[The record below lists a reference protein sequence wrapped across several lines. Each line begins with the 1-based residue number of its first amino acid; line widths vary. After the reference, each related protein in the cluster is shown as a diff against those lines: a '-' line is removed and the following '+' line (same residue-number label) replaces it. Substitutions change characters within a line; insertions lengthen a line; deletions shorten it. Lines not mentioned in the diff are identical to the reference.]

1 LSIAHDVH
9 TAPAPAHGGGHGD
22 HHGPGPLDGRWS
34 APVGHPLPTSTG
46 LDNRKLLM
54 WLFLASDCMFFG
66 SLIGTFMVYKG
77 RSTVGPTP
85 HEIFDI
91 PYTSVSA
98 FVLLM
103 SSLTMVL
110 ALAAIQRNDQVRL
123 RIWLITTALLG
134 TVFIGGQFYE
144 FTTFYHSELTLQ
156 HSLFGSSLFTLTGF
170 HGAHVTIGIFW
181 LLYMAALSWGGRLNS
196 EQPLFIE
203 IAGLYW
209 HFVDIVWIVIF
220 TIVYLLP

>member
-9 TAPAPAHGGGHGD
+9 SAPAAAHGGHDGHG
-22 HHGPGPLDGRWS
+22 PSPLDGKWS
-34 APVGHPLPTSTG
+34 APVAHALPTSTG

-77 RSTVGPTP
+77 RSTVGPSP

-110 ALAAIQRNDQVRL
+110 ALAAIQRNDQPRL

-134 TVFIGGQFYE
+134 TVFIGGQYYE
-144 FTTFYHSELTLQ
+144 FTTFYHQELTLH

-181 LLYMAALSWGGRLNS
+181 LLYMTAMSWTGRLNA

-220 TIVYLLP
+220 TVVYLLP

>member
-1 LSIAHDVH
+1 MTLVHDAPDTH
-9 TAPAPAHGGGHGD
+9 ATHASTAALEGRYSAPAGH
-22 HHGPGPLDGRWS
+22 
-34 APVGHPLPTSTG
+34 HPPSTIG

-77 RSTVGPTP
+77 RSTVGPSP
-85 HEIFDI
+85 QQIFDI

-110 ALAAIQRNDQVRL
+110 ALAAIQRGDQPRL

-134 TVFIGGQFYE
+134 SVFIGGQYYE
-144 FTTFYHSELTLQ
+144 FTTFYNQNLTLQ
-156 HSLFGSSLFTLTGF
+156 
-170 HGAHVTIGIFW
+170 
-181 LLYMAALSWGGRLNS
+181 
-196 EQPLFIE
+196 
-203 IAGLYW
+203 
-209 HFVDIVWIVIF
+209 
-220 TIVYLLP
+220 

>member
-9 TAPAPAHGGGHGD
+9 SAPAPAHGGGHGD
-22 HHGPGPLDGRWS
+22 GHGPSILDGRLS
-34 APVGHPLPTSTG
+34 APVSHPLPTSTG

-77 RSTVGPTP
+77 RSIVGPTP

-110 ALAAIQRNDQVRL
+110 ALAAIQRNDPARL

-134 TVFIGGQFYE
+134 TVFIGGQYYE
-144 FTTFYHSELTLQ
+144 FTTFYHDNLTLQ

-181 LLYMAALSWGGRLNS
+181 LLYMAWVSWTGRLNA
-196 EQPLFIE
+196 EQSLFIE

>member
-1 LSIAHDVH
+1 
-9 TAPAPAHGGGHGD
+9 
-22 HHGPGPLDGRWS
+22 
-34 APVGHPLPTSTG
+34 
-46 LDNRKLLM
+46 
-54 WLFLASDCMFFG
+54 
-66 SLIGTFMVYKG
+66 MVYKG
-77 RSTVGPTP
+77 RSTVGPSP

-110 ALAAIQRNDQVRL
+110 ALAAIQRSDQPRL

-134 TVFIGGQFYE
+134 SVFIGGQYYE
-144 FTTFYHSELTLQ
+144 FTTFYHEELTLQ

-181 LLYMAALSWGGRLNS
+181 LLYMAAALVDGPPQRRAAAVHRDRRPVLALRGHRLDRDLHGRL
-196 EQPLFIE
+196 PAALTH
-203 IAGLYW
+203 AR
-209 HFVDIVWIVIF
+209 
-220 TIVYLLP
+220 

>member
-9 TAPAPAHGGGHGD
+9 TAPAPAHGAHDD
-22 HHGPGPLDGRWS
+22 HAPSALDGRWS
-34 APVGHPLPTSTG
+34 APVGHAFPTSTG
-46 LDNRKLLM
+46 LDSRKLLM

-66 SLIGTFMVYKG
+66 ALIGTFMVYKG
-77 RSTVGPTP
+77 RSTVGPAP

-110 ALAAIQRNDQVRL
+110 ALAAIQRNDAPRL
-123 RIWLITTALLG
+123 RVWLITTALLG

-144 FTTFYHSELTLQ
+144 FTTFYSQDLTLQ

-181 LLYMAALSWGGRLNS
+181 LLYMTSVSWTGRLNA
-196 EQPLFIE
+196 EQSLFIE

-220 TIVYLLP
+220 TVVYLLP

>member
-1 LSIAHDVH
+1 MVSIAHDVESAH
-9 TAPAPAHGGGHGD
+9 APAHGGHDGHAPSILD
-22 HHGPGPLDGRWS
+22 GPLS
-34 APVGHPLPTSTG
+34 APVGHHLATSTG

-66 SLIGTFMVYKG
+66 SLIGTFMTYKG
-77 RSTVGPTP
+77 RSVVPPSP
-85 HEIFDI
+85 HEVFDI

-144 FTTFYHSELTLQ
+144 FTTFYQDNLTLQ
-156 HSLFGSSLFTLTGF
+156 TNLFGSSFFTLTGF

-181 LLYMAALSWGGRLNS
+181 LLYLTAMSWTGRLNA

-209 HFVDIVWIVIF
+209 HFVDIVWIIIF
-220 TIVYLLP
+220 TAVYLLP

>member
-1 LSIAHDVH
+1 VSIAHDVH
-9 TAPAPAHGGGHGD
+9 SAPAPAHGAHDGHA
-22 HHGPGPLDGRWS
+22 PSVLDGKWS
-34 APVGHPLPTSTG
+34 APVAHAFPTSTG
-46 LDNRKLLM
+46 LDSRKLLM

-77 RSTVGPTP
+77 RSLQGPSP
-85 HEIFDI
+85 HQIFDI

-134 TVFIGGQFYE
+134 SVFIGGQYYE
-144 FTTFYHSELTLQ
+144 FTDFYHQGLTLS
-156 HSLFGSSLFTLTGF
+156 HSLFGSSFFTLTGF

-181 LLYMAALSWGGRLNS
+181 LLYMAAVSWTGRLNS
-196 EQPLFIE
+196 EQALFIE